1 LQTKRLFVISVSI
14 VAVAA
19 FLVLHIF
26 GLTGIGT
33 RIQFQT
39 ISKGIFSGLADQG
52 YHVIQ
57 DRDEWAR
64 IWGKHQQIM
73 YPQDPLPEVNFSE
86 KTVIAVSMGMRR
98 TTGYGI
104 EIKEIIDTGLSVV
117 VKVEETSPNGR
128 AVGMAITHP
137 FHVVIADRIDKYIIF
152 VQL

>member
-1 LQTKRLFVISVSI
+1 MQRKRLFVISVSI
-14 VAVAA
+14 VAVVA
-19 FLVLHIF
+19 FLVLHTF
-26 GLTGIGT
+26 GVTGTGT

-52 YHVIQ
+52 YHVIR
-57 DRDEWAR
+57 DRDEWAHV
-64 IWGKHQQIM
+64 WGKHQQIM

-86 KTVIAVSMGMRR
+86 TTVIAVSMGMRR
-98 TTGYGI
+98 TTGYEI

-117 VKVEETSPNGR
+117 VKVEETFPNGR

-137 FHVVIADRIDKYIIF
+137 FHVVIVDKIDKYIIF